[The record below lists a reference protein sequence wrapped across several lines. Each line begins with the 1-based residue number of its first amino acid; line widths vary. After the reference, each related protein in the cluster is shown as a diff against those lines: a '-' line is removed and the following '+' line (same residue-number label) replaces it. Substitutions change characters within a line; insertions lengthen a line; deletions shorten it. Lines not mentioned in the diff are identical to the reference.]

1 MHHFSAFSAP
11 DWLVL
16 AAYLAG
22 IAALGLWIGRRV
34 GRTDQYFLG
43 ARRFNRW
50 VMIAQS
56 FSTGTHA
63 DMPVSLAGAVY
74 ARGFSAIWFQWKNM
88 FATPFYWLLAPLY
101 RRMRRTTIAEFF
113 EDRYG
118 AWMGAAYMVFA
129 LAFLTINMASML
141 KGAAKVIS
149 QTAGGDIPVN
159 AIVVAM
165 TAAFLLYSFI
175 GGQVATAW
183 TELVQGFLIIVL
195 SFLLIPLGWG
205 LVGGIGGIREAL
217 GPRRLELTA
226 PEGIG
231 PWFILMLTV
240 NGLIGITS
248 QPHIMGMVATG
259 RDETACREG
268 FLYGTFVK
276 RFCTLGWALTGL
288 VAAALLARGVF
299 GTTTL
304 HDAEEAFGFACRH
317 LLFPGGRGLLV
328 ACLLAANMAAC
339 SAYMVSAG
347 ALFTRNLYARYFAP
361 GRSDRHYLWAGRIS
375 GLVITL
381 LGVLYALFLID
392 RVLNTFLL
400 TETLATYVGIAV
412 LGGIFW
418 RRANRWG
425 ALASV
430 VAAMTAN
437 FAIYWRLG
445 QRFDHW
451 DPNVFLAALATGAAA
466 FVLASLAT
474 PPEPAAAL
482 EDFFRRLRTP
492 SHLDPQDGTPIEM
505 VEREAA
511 RRGEQLVL
519 THLPD
524 LRRGAA
530 GESLWRAYRVD
541 LRGFLAGWAIAFG
554 MVALAWLIVR

>member
-1 MHHFSAFSAP
+1 MQQFTAFAP
-11 DWLVL
+11 LDWLVL

-22 IAALGLWIGRRV
+22 IALLGLWIGRRV

-56 FSTGTHA
+56 FASGTHA

-118 AWMGAAYMVFA
+118 HWMGALYMVFA
-129 LAFLTINMASML
+129 LAFLTINMANML
-141 KGAAKVIS
+141 KGAAKVIH
-149 QTAGGDIPVN
+149 QVAGGDIPVN

-205 LVGGIGGIREAL
+205 LAGGINGMRETL
-217 GPRRLELTA
+217 GPERLALTA

-231 PWFILMLTV
+231 SWFILMLTI

-259 RDETACREG
+259 KDETACRQG

-288 VAAALLARGVF
+288 VAAALVAKGTFGVKELA
-299 GTTTL
+299 
-304 HDAEEAFGFACRH
+304 DAESAFGFACRH
-317 LLFPGGRGLLV
+317 LLFPGGKGLLV

-347 ALFTRNLYARYFAP
+347 ALFTRNFYGRYLVR
-361 GRSDRHYLWAGRIS
+361 GRGDRHYLWVGRMS
-375 GLVITL
+375 GLGITL
-381 LGVLYALFLID
+381 LGVLYALFLIEK
-392 RVLNTFLL
+392 VLNAFLL

-425 ALASV
+425 ALAGIAAA
-430 VAAMTAN
+430 VAAN
-437 FAIYWRLG
+437 FSIYAMLG

-451 DPNVFLAALATGAAA
+451 DPNVFLAALLAGCAA
-466 FVLASLAT
+466 FVGVSLAT
-474 PPEPAAAL
+474 PAEPAAVL
-482 EDFFRRLRTP
+482 DEFFRRLRTP
-492 SHLDPQDGTPIEM
+492 SHIDPATAPDAAA

-511 RRGEQLVL
+511 RRGEQLL
-519 THLPD
+519 LNHLLHP
-524 LRRGAA
+524 RQGARGE
-530 GESLWRAYRVD
+530 GFWRAYRAD
-541 LRGFLAGWAIAFG
+541 LRGFAAGWALALG
-554 MVALAWLIVR
+554 MVALAWLIVP

>member
-1 MHHFSAFSAP
+1 MPPFAAFTVL
-11 DWLVL
+11 DWLIL

-22 IAALGLWIGRRV
+22 IALLGVWIGRRV
-34 GRTDQYFLG
+34 GRTEQYFLG

-56 FSTGTHA
+56 FASGTHA

-118 AWMGAAYMVFA
+118 ARMGAAYMVFA

-149 QTAGGDIPVN
+149 QAAGGDIPVN

-205 LVGGIGGIREAL
+205 LVGGMAGIRDAL
-217 GPRRLELTA
+217 GPERLTLTA

-231 PWFILMLTV
+231 PWFILMLTI

-259 RDETACREG
+259 RDEAACREG

-288 VAAALLARGVF
+288 VAAALLAKGVF

-304 HDAEEAFGFACRH
+304 KDAEEAFGFACRH
-317 LLFPGGRGLLV
+317 LLFPGGKGLLV

-347 ALFTRNLYARYFAP
+347 ALFTRNLYGRYLVRH
-361 GRSDRHYLWAGRIS
+361 GSDRHYLRVGRLS
-375 GLVITL
+375 GLLITL
-381 LGVLYALFLID
+381 LGVLYALFLIEK
-392 RVLNTFLL
+392 VLNTFLL

-425 ALASV
+425 ALAGIT
-430 VAAMTAN
+430 AAMAAN
-437 FAIYWRLG
+437 FGIYSWLG

-451 DPNVFLAALATGAAA
+451 DPNVFLAALLVGTAA
-466 FVLASLAT
+466 FVVVSLLT
-474 PPEPAAAL
+474 PAEPDAAL
-482 EDFFRRLRTP
+482 DDFFRRLRTP
-492 SHLDPQDGTPIEM
+492 SHLNPEQAATIED

-511 RRGEQLVL
+511 RRGEQLLL
-519 THLPD
+519 THLLHP
-524 LRRGAA
+524 LRGAA
-530 GESLWRAYRVD
+530 GEPFWRAYRID
-541 LRGFLAGWAIAFG
+541 LQGFAAGWVIALG
-554 MVALAWLIVR
+554 MVALAWLIIR

>member
-1 MHHFSAFSAP
+1 
-11 DWLVL
+11 
-16 AAYLAG
+16 
-22 IAALGLWIGRRV
+22 
-34 GRTDQYFLG
+34 
-43 ARRFNRW
+43 RW

-56 FSTGTHA
+56 FASGTHA

-159 AIVVAM
+159 AIVMAM
-165 TAAFLLYSFI
+165 TGAFLLYSFI

-205 LVGGIGGIREAL
+205 LVGGMAGIRDAL
-217 GPRRLELTA
+217 GPERLTLTA

-231 PWFILMLTV
+231 GWFILMLTI

-259 RDETACREG
+259 RDEAACREG

-288 VAAALLARGVF
+288 VAAALLAKGVF
-299 GTTTL
+299 GTTKL
-304 HDAEEAFGFACRH
+304 EDAEEAFGFACRH
-317 LLFPGGRGLLV
+317 LLFPGGKGLLV

-347 ALFTRNLYARYFAP
+347 ALFTRNLYGRYLVRH
-361 GRSDRHYLWAGRIS
+361 GSDRHYLWVGRLS
-375 GLVITL
+375 GLLITL
-381 LGVLYALFLID
+381 LGVLYALFLIEK
-392 RVLNTFLL
+392 VLNTFLL
-400 TETLATYVGIAV
+400 TETLA
-412 LGGIFW
+412 
-418 RRANRWG
+418 
-425 ALASV
+425 
-430 VAAMTAN
+430 
-437 FAIYWRLG
+437 
-445 QRFDHW
+445 
-451 DPNVFLAALATGAAA
+451 
-466 FVLASLAT
+466 
-474 PPEPAAAL
+474 
-482 EDFFRRLRTP
+482 
-492 SHLDPQDGTPIEM
+492 
-505 VEREAA
+505 
-511 RRGEQLVL
+511 
-519 THLPD
+519 
-524 LRRGAA
+524 
-530 GESLWRAYRVD
+530 
-541 LRGFLAGWAIAFG
+541 
-554 MVALAWLIVR
+554 

>member
-1 MHHFSAFSAP
+1 MQRFSAFSTL
-11 DWLVL
+11 DWAIL

-56 FSTGTHA
+56 FASGTHA

-118 AWMGAAYMVFA
+118 HWMGAAYMVFA
-129 LAFLTINMASML
+129 LAFLTINLASML

-149 QTAGGDIPVN
+149 QAAGGDVPVN

-205 LVGGIGGIREAL
+205 LVGGMIGIREAL
-217 GPRRLELTA
+217 GEERMTLTA

-231 PWFILMLTV
+231 VWFILMLTV

-259 RDETACREG
+259 KDEAACREG

-288 VAAALLARGVF
+288 VVAALLAKGVF

-304 HDAEEAFGFACRH
+304 RDAEEAFGFACRH
-317 LLFPGGRGLLV
+317 LLFPGGKGLLV

-347 ALFTRNLYARYFAP
+347 ALFTKNLYGRYFAR
-361 GRSDRHYLWAGRIS
+361 GRDDAHYLWVGRLS
-375 GLVITL
+375 GVAITL
-381 LGVLYALFLID
+381 LGVLYALLLID
-392 RVLNTFLL
+392 KVLNTFLL

-425 ALASV
+425 AAAG
-430 VAAMTAN
+430 VAAAMAAN
-437 FAIYWRLG
+437 FAIYGWQGKRL
-445 QRFDHW
+445 DHW
-451 DPNVFLAALATGAAA
+451 DPNVFLAALLTGAAV
-466 FVLASLAT
+466 FVLVSLAT
-474 PPEPAAAL
+474 TPEPAAAL
-482 EDFFRRLRTP
+482 DEFFQRLRTP
-492 SHLDPQDGTPIEM
+492 SHLDPSQADPAE

-511 RRGEQLVL
+511 RRGEQLL
-519 THLPD
+519 LNHLLHP
-524 LRRGAA
+524 LRGAA
-530 GESLWRAYRVD
+530 GEPFWRAYRID
-541 LRGFLAGWAIAFG
+541 LAGFATGWAVALG

>member
-1 MHHFSAFSAP
+1 MHPFAAFTTL
-11 DWLVL
+11 DWLIL

-22 IAALGLWIGRRV
+22 IALLGVWIGRRV
-34 GRTDQYFLG
+34 GRTEQYFLG

-56 FSTGTHA
+56 FASGTHA

-159 AIVVAM
+159 AIVMAM
-165 TAAFLLYSFI
+165 TGAFLLYSFI

-205 LVGGIGGIREAL
+205 LVGGMAGIRDAL
-217 GPRRLELTA
+217 GPERLTLTA

-231 PWFILMLTV
+231 GWFILMLTI

-259 RDETACREG
+259 RDEAACREG

-288 VAAALLARGVF
+288 VAAALLAKGVF
-299 GTTTL
+299 GTTKL
-304 HDAEEAFGFACRH
+304 EDAEEAFGFACRH
-317 LLFPGGRGLLV
+317 LLFPGGKGLLV

-347 ALFTRNLYARYFAP
+347 ALFTRNLYGRYLVRH
-361 GRSDRHYLWAGRIS
+361 GSDRHYLWVGRLS
-375 GLVITL
+375 GLLITL
-381 LGVLYALFLID
+381 LGVLYALFLIEK
-392 RVLNTFLL
+392 VLNTFLL

-425 ALASV
+425 ALAGIA
-430 VAAMTAN
+430 AAMAAN
-437 FAIYWRLG
+437 FGIYSWLG

-451 DPNVFLAALATGAAA
+451 DPNVFLAALLAGTAA
-466 FVLASLAT
+466 FVLVSLMT
-474 PPEPAAAL
+474 PAEPDAAL
-482 EDFFRRLRTP
+482 DEFFRRLRTP
-492 SHLDPQDGTPIEM
+492 SHLDPEQAATREE

-511 RRGEQLVL
+511 RRGEQLLL
-519 THLPD
+519 THLLHP
-524 LRRGAA
+524 LRGAA
-530 GESLWRAYRVD
+530 GEPFWRAYRID
-541 LRGFLAGWAIAFG
+541 LQGFAAGWAIALG
-554 MVALAWLIVR
+554 MVALAWLIIR

>member
-1 MHHFSAFSAP
+1 MHRFSAFSAL
-11 DWLVL
+11 DWLIL

-56 FSTGTHA
+56 FASGTHA

-149 QTAGGDIPVN
+149 QAAGGEIPVN
-159 AIVVAM
+159 GIVVAM

-205 LVGGIGGIREAL
+205 LVGGMAGIREAL
-217 GPRRLELTA
+217 GPERMTLTA

-231 PWFILMLTV
+231 PWFILMLTI

-259 RDETACREG
+259 RDEAACREG

-288 VAAALLARGVF
+288 VAAALLAKGVF
-299 GTTTL
+299 GTAAL
-304 HDAEEAFGFACRH
+304 ADAEEAFGFACRH
-317 LLFPGGRGLLV
+317 LLFPGGKGLLV

-347 ALFTRNLYARYFAP
+347 ALFTRNLYGRYFAP
-361 GRSDRHYLWAGRIS
+361 GRSDRHYLWVGRAS
-375 GLVITL
+375 GVLITL
-381 LGVLYALFLID
+381 LGVAYAVFLIE

-425 ALASV
+425 ALAGIS
-430 VAAMTAN
+430 AAMAAN
-437 FAIYWRLG
+437 FAIYSWIG

-451 DPNVFLAALATGAAA
+451 DPNVFLAALVTGMAV
-466 FVLASLAT
+466 FVGVSLLT
-474 PPEPAAAL
+474 PPEPPSAVD
-482 EDFFRRLRTP
+482 DFFRRLRTP
-492 SHLDPQDGTPIEM
+492 SHMDPQAATPMEE

-511 RRGEQLVL
+511 RRGEQLL
-519 THLPD
+519 LLHLLHPG
-524 LRRGAA
+524 RGAA
-530 GESLWRAYRVD
+530 GEPFWRAYRID
-541 LRGFLAGWAIAFG
+541 LEGFLLGWGIAAG
-554 MVALAWLIVR
+554 MVALAWLVVR

>member
-1 MHHFSAFSAP
+1 MQRFSAFSSL
-11 DWLVL
+11 DWLIL
-16 AAYLAG
+16 AGYLAG
-22 IAALGLWIGRRV
+22 IALLGLWIGRRV

-56 FSTGTHA
+56 FASGTHA

-118 AWMGAAYMVFA
+118 HWMGAAYMVFA
-129 LAFLTINMASML
+129 LAFLTLNLASML

-149 QTAGGDIPVN
+149 QAAGGDVPVN

-217 GPRRLELTA
+217 GEERMTLTA

-231 PWFILMLTV
+231 MWFILMLTI

-259 RDETACREG
+259 KDEAACREG

-288 VAAALLARGVF
+288 VAAALLAKGIF
-299 GTTTL
+299 GTTQL

-317 LLFPGGRGLLV
+317 LLFPGGKGLLV

-347 ALFTRNLYARYFAP
+347 ALFTKNLYGRYFVR
-361 GRSDRHYLWAGRIS
+361 GRDDRHYLWVGRLS
-375 GLVITL
+375 GVAITL
-381 LGVLYALFLID
+381 LGVLYAVFLIEK
-392 RVLNTFLL
+392 VLNTFLL

-425 ALASV
+425 AAAGV
-430 VAAMTAN
+430 TAAMGAN
-437 FAIYWRLG
+437 FAIYSWLG

-451 DPNVFLAALATGAAA
+451 DPNVFLSALATGTAV
-466 FVLASLAT
+466 FVLVSLKTA
-474 PPEPAAAL
+474 PEPEAAL
-482 EDFFRRLRTP
+482 EDFYHRLRTP
-492 SHLDPQDGTPIEM
+492 SHLDPRDSRDAAG

-511 RRGEQLVL
+511 RRGEQLL
-519 THLPD
+519 LNHLLHP
-524 LRRGAA
+524 LRGAA
-530 GESLWRAYRVD
+530 GERFWQAYRID
-541 LRGFLAGWAIAFG
+541 LKGFATGWAVAFG
-554 MVALAWLIVR
+554 LVALAWFIVR

>member
-1 MHHFSAFSAP
+1 MQRFSAFTMP
-11 DWLVL
+11 DWLIL
-16 AAYLAG
+16 CGYLAG
-22 IAALGLWIGRRV
+22 IALLGMWIGRRV

-56 FSTGTHA
+56 FASGTHA
-63 DMPVSLAGAVY
+63 DMPVSLAGAVQ

-113 EDRYG
+113 EDRFG
-118 AWMGAAYMVFA
+118 PWMAAAYMVFA
-129 LAFLTINMASML
+129 LAFLTINLASML

-159 AIVVAM
+159 AIVIAM

-205 LVGGIGGIREAL
+205 LAGGIHGIRDAL
-217 GPRRLELTA
+217 GADRLTLTA

-231 PWFILMLTV
+231 PWFILMLTI

-259 RDETACREG
+259 KDEAACREG

-288 VAAALLARGVF
+288 VAAALLAKGVF
-299 GTTTL
+299 GTTSL
-304 HDAEEAFGFACRH
+304 QDAEEAFGFACRH
-317 LLFPGGRGLLV
+317 LLFPGGKGLLV

-347 ALFTRNLYARYFAP
+347 ALFTRNLYGRYLVRD
-361 GRSDRHYLWAGRIS
+361 RSDRHYLWAGRFS
-375 GLVITL
+375 GLAITL

-392 RVLNTFLL
+392 KVLNTFLL

-425 ALASV
+425 AMAGIA
-430 VAAMTAN
+430 AAMTAN
-437 FAIYWRLG
+437 FAIYSWLG

-451 DPNVFLAALATGAAA
+451 DPNVFLAALVTGGAV
-466 FVLASLAT
+466 FVLVSVIT
-474 PPEPAAAL
+474 PPEPDAAL
-482 EDFFRRLRTP
+482 DEFFRRLRTP
-492 SHLDPQDGTPIEM
+492 SHLEPGEAPPDEL
-505 VEREAA
+505 EREAA
-511 RRGEQLVL
+511 RRGEQLL
-519 THLPD
+519 LMHLLHP
-524 LRRGAA
+524 RRGAA
-530 GESLWRAYRVD
+530 GEPFWRAYRID
-541 LRGFLAGWAIAFG
+541 LAGFLQGWAIALG

>member
-1 MHHFSAFSAP
+1 MQRFSAFTAL
-11 DWLVL
+11 DWLIL
-16 AAYLAG
+16 AGYLAG
-22 IAALGLWIGRRV
+22 IAILGLWIGRRV

-56 FSTGTHA
+56 FASGTHA

-118 AWMGAAYMVFA
+118 HWMGAAYMVFA
-129 LAFLTINMASML
+129 LAFLTINLASML

-149 QTAGGDIPVN
+149 QAAGGDIPVN
-159 AIVVAM
+159 AIVMAM

-195 SFLLIPLGWG
+195 SFMLIPLGWG
-205 LVGGIGGIREAL
+205 LAGGISGIREAL
-217 GPRRLELTA
+217 GPERLTLTA

-231 PWFILMLTV
+231 PWFILMLTI

-259 RDETACREG
+259 RDEAACRQG

-288 VAAALLARGVF
+288 VAAALLAKGVF
-299 GTTTL
+299 GTTAL
-304 HDAEEAFGFACRH
+304 DDAEEAFGFACRH
-317 LLFPGGRGLLV
+317 LLFPGGKGLLV

-347 ALFTRNLYARYFAP
+347 ALFTRNLYGRYLVR
-361 GRSDRHYLWAGRIS
+361 GRSDSHYLWAGRLS
-375 GLVITL
+375 GLAITL
-381 LGVLYALFLID
+381 LGVLYAVFLID
-392 RVLNTFLL
+392 KVLNTFLL

-425 ALASV
+425 AMAG
-430 VAAMTAN
+430 VAAAMAAN
-437 FAIYWRLG
+437 FAIYSWLG

-451 DPNVFLAALATGAAA
+451 DPNVFLAALLSGAAV
-466 FVLASLAT
+466 FVLVSLMT
-474 PPEPAAAL
+474 RPEPDAVLAW
-482 EDFFRRLRTP
+482 FFARLRTP
-492 SHLDPQDGTPIEM
+492 SHIDPAAADPGE

-511 RRGEQLVL
+511 RRGEQLL
-519 THLPD
+519 LNHLLHP
-524 LRRGAA
+524 LRGAA
-530 GESLWRAYRVD
+530 GEPFWRAYRID
-541 LRGFLAGWAIAFG
+541 LAGFAAGWAIALG

>member
-1 MHHFSAFSAP
+1 MQQFTAFAP
-11 DWLVL
+11 LDWLVL

-22 IAALGLWIGRRV
+22 IALLGLWIGRRV

-56 FSTGTHA
+56 FASGTHA

-118 AWMGAAYMVFA
+118 HWMGAAYMVFA
-129 LAFLTINMASML
+129 LAFLTINMANML
-141 KGAAKVIS
+141 KGAAKVIH
-149 QTAGGDIPVN
+149 QVAGGGIPVN
-159 AIVVAM
+159 AIVLAM

-183 TELVQGFLIIVL
+183 TELVQGLLIIIL

-205 LVGGIGGIREAL
+205 LAGGISGMREAL
-217 GPRRLELTA
+217 GPERLALTA

-231 PWFILMLTV
+231 PWFILMLTI

-259 RDETACREG
+259 KDETACREG

-288 VAAALLARGVF
+288 VAAALVARGTF
-299 GTTTL
+299 GVKSL
-304 HDAEEAFGFACRH
+304 PDAESAFGFACRH
-317 LLFPGGRGLLV
+317 LLFPGGKGLLV

-347 ALFTRNLYARYFAP
+347 ALFTRNFYGRYLVR
-361 GRSDRHYLWAGRIS
+361 GRSDRHYLWVGRMS
-375 GLVITL
+375 GLGITL
-381 LGVLYALFLID
+381 LGVLYALFLIEK
-392 RVLNTFLL
+392 VLNAFLL

-425 ALASV
+425 ALAGIIAA
-430 VAAMTAN
+430 VAAN
-437 FAIYWRLG
+437 FSLYAMLG

-451 DPNVFLAALATGAAA
+451 DPNVFLAALLAGCAA
-466 FVLASLAT
+466 FAGVSLAT
-474 PPEPAAAL
+474 PAEPAPVL
-482 EDFFRRLRTP
+482 DEFFRRLRTP
-492 SHLDPQDGTPIEM
+492 SHIDPAAAPDAAE

-511 RRGEQLVL
+511 RRGEQLL
-519 THLPD
+519 LNHLLHP
-524 LRRGAA
+524 RQGAR
-530 GESLWRAYRVD
+530 GESLWRAYRAD
-541 LRGFLAGWAIAFG
+541 LRGFAAGWALALG